1 VAYVL
6 GRIHTPYSVKGEF
19 RDSAVLLFVRCLGGM
34 RIGMD
39 YRFMS
44 MDYPVILT
52 KSVER
57 YAVGC
62 SGLPGF

>member
-1 VAYVL
+1 
-6 GRIHTPYSVKGEF
+6 
-19 RDSAVLLFVRCLGGM
+19 
-34 RIGMD
+34 MD